1 MTRKLTE
8 ITNCIQ
14 KELKDFEEIFASCF
28 SADNSSLDNMLKY
41 VVSLKGKRI
50 RPIITFLCALSF
62 GKITKQ
68 TFRSAI
74 IVELLH
80 TASLLHD
87 DVIDQ
92 SSVRRGKKTL
102 NARFD
107 NHLAILVGDYL
118 YGKALSLLQTQED
131 FNLMPIFG
139 KIAMDL
145 PQGEIRE
152 DEATNKKDTSIDFYL
167 KVIYEKTASLIEA
180 SVLCGACS
188 CEKDNETKINLQQIK
203 ELGKAIGMAF
213 QIKDDIL
220 DYKDNT
226 GKEKGID
233 IKEGKITIPLI
244 YYIESVSEEEKE
256 EILSMLYSPNKTEV
270 MIKDLLQKVS
280 DSGAIDRAEQTMIS
294 FSKQALNIIN
304 TFPKNIYSKSLG
316 ELVQY
321 LTKRDK

>member
-14 KELKDFEEIFASCF
+14 SKLKDFEEMFASCF

-41 VVSLKGKRI
+41 IVSLKGKRI
-50 RPIITFLCALSF
+50 RPIITLFCALSF
-62 GKITKQ
+62 GKTTKQ

-74 IVELLH
+74 VVELLH

-139 KIAMDL
+139 KIATDL

-152 DEATNKKDTSIDFYL
+152 DEAINKKDTSIDFYL

-180 SVLCGACS
+180 SALCGACS
-188 CEKDNETKINLQQIK
+188 CEKDNETEINFQQIK

-270 MIKDLLQKVS
+270 MIKDLLQKVC
-280 DSGAIDRAEQTMIS
+280 DSGAIDRAEQAMIS
-294 FSKQALNIIN
+294 YSEQASNIIN

>member
-14 KELKDFEEIFASCF
+14 KELKDFEEMFASCF

-41 VVSLKGKRI
+41 IVSLKGKRI
-50 RPIITFLCALSF
+50 RPIITLLCALSF
-62 GKITKQ
+62 GKTTKQ

-74 IVELLH
+74 VVELLH

-107 NHLAILVGDYL
+107 NHLAVLVGDYL

-139 KIAMDL
+139 KIATDL

-152 DEATNKKDTSIDFYL
+152 DEAINKKDTSIDFYL

-180 SVLCGACS
+180 SALCGACS
-188 CEKDNETKINLQQIK
+188 CEKDNETEINFQQIK

-294 FSKQALNIIN
+294 YSKQALNIIN

>member
-14 KELKDFEEIFASCF
+14 KELKDFEEMFASCF

-41 VVSLKGKRI
+41 IVSLKGKRI
-50 RPIITFLCALSF
+50 RPIITLFCALSF
-62 GKITKQ
+62 GKTTKQ

-74 IVELLH
+74 VVELLH

-107 NHLAILVGDYL
+107 NHLAVLVGDYL

-139 KIAMDL
+139 KIATDL

-152 DEATNKKDTSIDFYL
+152 DEAINKKDTSIDFYL

-180 SVLCGACS
+180 SALCGACS
-188 CEKDNETKINLQQIK
+188 CEKDNETEINFQQIK

-294 FSKQALNIIN
+294 YSKQALNIIN

>member
-50 RPIITFLCALSF
+50 RPIITLFCALSF
-62 GKITKQ
+62 GKTTKQ

-74 IVELLH
+74 VVELLH

-107 NHLAILVGDYL
+107 NHLAVLVGDYL

-139 KIAMDL
+139 KIATDL

-152 DEATNKKDTSIDFYL
+152 DEAINKKDTSIDFYL

-180 SVLCGACS
+180 SALCGACS
-188 CEKDNETKINLQQIK
+188 CEKDNETEINFQQIK

-270 MIKDLLQKVS
+270 MIKDLLQKVY

-294 FSKQALNIIN
+294 YSKQALNIIN

>member
-1 MTRKLTE
+1 MTNKITE

-14 KELKDFEEIFASCF
+14 KELKDFEVMFKSCF

-41 VVSLKGKRI
+41 VVSLKGKRV
-50 RPIITFLCALSF
+50 RPIIALLCALTF
-62 GKITKQ
+62 GKATKQ

-74 IVELLH
+74 IIELLH

-87 DVIDQ
+87 DVIDE
-92 SSVRRGKKTL
+92 SNIRRGQKTL
-102 NARFD
+102 NASFD
-107 NHLAILVGDYL
+107 SHLAILVGDYL
-118 YGKALSLLQTQED
+118 FGKALSLLQTQED

-145 PQGEIRE
+145 PKGEIRE
-152 DEATNKKDTSIDFYL
+152 DEATKQKDTSLDFYL

-180 SVLCGACS
+180 SVMCGITS
-188 CEKDNETKINLQQIK
+188 CGNYNKKINIEQIK
-203 ELGKAIGMAF
+203 NFGKAIGMAF

-233 IKEGKITIPLI
+233 IKESKITIPLI
-244 YYIESVSEEEKE
+244 YYLEGVSEEEKLE
-256 EILSMLYSPNKTEV
+256 VLNMLYSPNKTDEQV
-270 MIKDLLQKVS
+270 KTLLQKVCE
-280 DSGAIDRAEQTMIS
+280 SGALDKAEQTMS
-294 FSKQALNIIN
+294 YYSKQAINIIN
-304 TFPKNIYSKSLG
+304 TFPQNIYSKSLL

-321 LTKRDK
+321 LTMRDK

>member
-1 MTRKLTE
+1 MTNKLTE

-14 KELKDFEEIFASCF
+14 RELKDFEDMFASCF

-50 RPIITFLCALSF
+50 RPIITILCALTF
-62 GKITKQ
+62 GKATKQ

-74 IVELLH
+74 ITELLH

-87 DVIDQ
+87 DVIDE
-92 SSVRRGKKTL
+92 STVRRGKRTL
-102 NARFD
+102 NASFN

-152 DEATNKKDTSIDFYL
+152 DEATDKKDTSLDFYL

-188 CEKDNETKINLQQIK
+188 CEKDSKEEINIQQIK
-203 ELGKAIGMAF
+203 DFGKAIGMAF
-213 QIKDDIL
+213 QIKDDVL

-233 IKEGKITIPLI
+233 IKESKITIPLI
-244 YYIESVSEEEKE
+244 YYLESVDEEEKAE
-256 EILSMLYSPNKTEV
+256 VLSMLYSSEKTDE
-270 MIKDLLQKVS
+270 MIKDLLQKVC
-280 DSGAIDRAEQTMIS
+280 DSGAIDRAEQTMNS
-294 FSKQALNIIN
+294 YSEQALNIIS
-304 TFPKNIYSKSLG
+304 TFPKNIYSQSLF

-321 LTKRDK
+321 LTRRDK

>member
-14 KELKDFEEIFASCF
+14 KELKDFEEMFASCF

-41 VVSLKGKRI
+41 IVSLKGKRI
-50 RPIITFLCALSF
+50 RPIITLLCALSF
-62 GKITKQ
+62 GKTTKQ

-74 IVELLH
+74 VVELLH

-139 KIAMDL
+139 KIATDL

-152 DEATNKKDTSIDFYL
+152 DEAINKKDTSIDFYL

-180 SVLCGACS
+180 SALCGACS
-188 CEKDNETKINLQQIK
+188 CEKDNETEINFQQIK

-270 MIKDLLQKVS
+270 MIKDLLQKVC
-280 DSGAIDRAEQTMIS
+280 DSGAIDRAEQAMIS